1 MIEHIVLIKVK
12 PEFEPKIDE
21 ICSALNCL
29 KAKIPEIIEISAGRN
44 VSSRHQGYQIGL
56 RSLFKSIEDLET
68 YSKHP
73 AHVEL
78 VETLIVPAKDD
89 LIALDFHR

>member
-1 MIEHIVLIKVK
+1 MIEHIVLIKLK
-12 PEFEPKIDE
+12 PEFEAKIDE
-21 ICSALNCL
+21 ICSALNSL
-29 KAKIPEIIEISAGRN
+29 KSKIPEIIEICAGRN
-44 VSSRHQGYQIGL
+44 ISNRHQGYQMGL
-56 RSLFKSIEDLET
+56 RSLFKSKEDLET

-78 VETLIVPAKDD
+78 VETLLIPAKDD